1 MNALRTQ
8 AGARRGFSLVEIL
21 IAILVLAFG
30 LLGLAAIFPVVVT
43 QQRDA
48 ADEMLGPAAVSAIE
62 AQLFGGSDLVDWSKP
77 AAKLASGPG
86 IGAAGGDTNWDI
98 AEGAVRT
105 LPNGELRL
113 IGSGSDR
120 EILPASSRLF
130 PPAFG
135 SAPPQFVWDVA
146 VRRPDPDGPL
156 EVGLFVRRLDTAIR
170 VPEGKRLANVLT
182 GAGMEGDLPTA
193 LPVAVDAA
201 SGRPTSNG
209 VGDYAVLI
217 EKTGVRPQQPGSGR
231 PYDRFDVS
239 RYTSL
244 ERALLARRGQ
254 QILDSHGVVRTIVD
268 VDDDGRAIVEPA
280 WPNAT
285 PVQILY
291 APQQPVAVRVV
302 RVEVE

>member
-1 MNALRTQ
+1 MSATRTQ
-8 AGARRGFSLVEIL
+8 RDARRGFSLVEIL

-77 AAKLASGPG
+77 AARLASGPG
-86 IGAAGGDTNWDI
+86 FDAAGDANWDI
-98 AEGAVRT
+98 EEVART
-105 LPNGELRL
+105 LADGQLRL
-113 IGSGSDR
+113 RGPGSDR
-120 EILPASSRLF
+120 QILPAGSRLF

-135 SAPPQFVWDVA
+135 SAPTQFVWDVA

-156 EVGLFVRRLDTAIR
+156 EVGLFVRRLDAAIR
-170 VPEGKRLANVLT
+170 VPENKRLANVLT

-193 LPVAVDAA
+193 LPVAVDTA

-209 VGDYAVLI
+209 VGDYAGLI
-217 EKTGVRPQQPGSGR
+217 AEPNIRPQQAGSGR

-239 RYTSL
+239 RFTSL
-244 ERALLARRGQ
+244 QRALLARRGQ
-254 QILDSHGVVRTIVD
+254 QILDSHGVVRTVVD

-280 WPNAT
+280 WPNAV